1 MKLSMSLLAWYLR
14 SHHPICHIEDDSLCI
29 EGMRFVMDDVSAM
42 QPEFIY
48 FGNAAYFFAA
58 RQYSG
63 AYIAANRHSI
73 LIFME
78 SEYNELLNGCLSAF
92 DYFNRWEASLLEAAG
107 KNAPLTEFL
116 KIGEAVLTNPLV
128 IGNLDRS
135 FWVATDPAG
144 HKTDPLWNEAAR
156 GIGLAHPAMYAPY
169 YTTSGDKI
177 RELSET
183 PVLVK
188 NVYDGGAPVMMLY
201 LPQEMELVG
210 SLAILQEHPELT
222 EQNRQLA
229 PIFARYCIK
238 AAEFTSDSGA
248 IQSGTSIFR
257 KLLEGRQT
265 GELNLSRLSQLLP
278 PPPWRLLAL
287 RMNFRTDQLAIRALM
302 AQLRQNPCCFLPL
315 QIDDECYALTAE
327 RDMPRLGRFSGARI
341 GASMPFS
348 QPERLPIRCQQAHFA
363 LLQADGEEAALCED
377 YACDYLLCMFRGEK
391 LTASLLHPALETLER
406 YDRDNHTQ
414 LRKTLS
420 VYLHYERNQ
429 QLSAQALH
437 IHPNTL
443 RYRLQRMMELTGL
456 TLENP
461 RELKYLRL
469 SDWLS

>member
-14 SHHPICHIEDDSLCI
+14 EHHPICHIEDDSLCI
-29 EGMRFVMDDVSAM
+29 EGMRFVMDDVSTM

-63 AYIAANRHSI
+63 AFIAANRHSI

-92 DYFNRWEASLLEAAG
+92 DYFNRWETSLLEAAG
-107 KNAPLTEFL
+107 KNAPLSDFMRL
-116 KIGEAVLTNPLV
+116 GEQVIANPFV

-135 FWVATDPAG
+135 FWVATDPTG
-144 HKTDPLWNEAAR
+144 HKTDPLWNEAAS

-169 YTTSGDKI
+169 YTSTGDQI
-177 RELSET
+177 RELSES

-201 LPQEMELVG
+201 LPQEEELVG
-210 SLAILQEHPELT
+210 TLAVLQERPELT
-222 EQNRQLA
+222 EQNRQLT
-229 PIFARYCIK
+229 PIFARYCVR

-248 IQSGTSIFR
+248 IQSGTSIVHN
-257 KLLEGRQT
+257 LLEGHQV
-265 GELNLSRLSQLLP
+265 GELNLHRLSRLLP

-287 RMNFRTDQLAIRALM
+287 RMRFRTDQLAIRTLVAH
-302 AQLRQNPCCFLPL
+302 LRQNCLCHLPVQCKDLCFVLTCAGSLPR
-315 QIDDECYALTAE
+315 AE
-327 RDMPRLGRFSGARI
+327 DFPGVYI

-348 QPERLPIRCQQAHFA
+348 ELQSLPLRRQQAEFA
-363 LLQADGEEAALCED
+363 LAHTDGANIAVCEE
-377 YACDYLLCMFRGEK
+377 YACDYLLQSFRQEAMTK
-391 LTASLLHPALETLER
+391 ALLHPALETLER
-406 YDRDNHTQ
+406 YDRDNRTQ

-420 VYLHYERNQ
+420 VYLEQERNQ
-429 QLSAQALH
+429 QLSARALH

-443 RYRLQRMMELTGL
+443 RYRLQRLTELTGL
-456 TLENP
+456 TLDDS